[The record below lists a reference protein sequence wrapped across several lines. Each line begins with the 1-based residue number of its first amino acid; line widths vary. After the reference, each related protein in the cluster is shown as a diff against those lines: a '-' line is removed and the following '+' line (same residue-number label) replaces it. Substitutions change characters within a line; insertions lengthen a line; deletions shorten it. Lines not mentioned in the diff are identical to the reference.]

1 MTEKSPS
8 GMAGL
13 SLCLLLLG
21 WGITPNAYGEETN
34 IEYILDASGS
44 MDALYTPKDDPDRG
58 ISDQIVG
65 WFYEQTAAP
74 EGETYAA
81 FSTKLQVAKRVLEE
95 AIARLPDD
103 TRIGLR
109 VLGAHVERGC
119 NDTQLILPIG
129 SHSPEEI
136 GRVLNGIKTSPF
148 GRTPIFLAL
157 TEAMHDF
164 EGLSGKNRIVVLTD
178 AEATCPG
185 DLSDVLAEI
194 RKTGISVKIHVVG
207 IKITSD
213 DVQEILTSVAES
225 TGGSFQIA
233 RTQQELDIQLRKI
246 TPVTLTDVI
255 LKHLSTLLPLFFL
268 LAVIALFLLLV
279 WVYPRFF
286 VKTQPEG
293 VYPKWG
299 KKRRFS

>member
-1 MTEKSPS
+1 MTGKSPS
-8 GMAGL
+8 GWAIL
-13 SLCLLLLG
+13 SLALLLFG
-21 WGITPNAYGEETN
+21 WGIVPNAHGEETN

-44 MDALYTPKDDPDRG
+44 MDALYTPQEDANRG

-65 WFYEQTAAP
+65 WFYEQTTVPQEKA
-74 EGETYAA
+74 YAA

-95 AIARLPDD
+95 AIARLPQD
-103 TRIGLR
+103 TRIGIR

-129 SHSPEEI
+129 AHPPEEI
-136 GRVLNGIKTSPF
+136 ERVLDGIRTSPF

-164 EGLSGKNRIVVLTD
+164 EGLAGKNRIVVLTD

-207 IKITSD
+207 IKISSD
-213 DVQEILTSVAES
+213 EVQEVLASVAES
-225 TGGSFQIA
+225 TGGSFRIA
-233 RTQQELDIQLRKI
+233 KSKQELDIQLRKI

-255 LKHLSTLLPLFFL
+255 LKHLPTLLPLFFL
-268 LAVIALFLLLV
+268 LMVIALFLLLV
-279 WVYPRFF
+279 WLYPRFF
-286 VKTQPEG
+286 VKTQPEE

-299 KKRRFS
+299 KKRRVS